1 MDFKTLSSLGRF
13 KEIILTLMR
22 YGFSAFGV
30 IGYLISA
37 CVGLWLVIS
46 IIRTRRY

>member
-1 MDFKTLSSLGRF
+1 LIIGSSM
-13 KEIILTLMR
+13 IITTGVGPLLF
-22 YGFSAFGV
+22 GFPALGV